1 MHFFQTVMGQKFYE
15 HDVPMLVTK
24 LSEIASELKHA
35 NNLKE
40 RELKIK
46 ERELELLETQIRKE
60 NN

>member
-1 MHFFQTVMGQKFYE
+1 MVR
-15 HDVPMLVTK
+15 K
-24 LSEIASELKHA
+24 LNEIASELSRS
-35 NNLKE
+35 NDLKE